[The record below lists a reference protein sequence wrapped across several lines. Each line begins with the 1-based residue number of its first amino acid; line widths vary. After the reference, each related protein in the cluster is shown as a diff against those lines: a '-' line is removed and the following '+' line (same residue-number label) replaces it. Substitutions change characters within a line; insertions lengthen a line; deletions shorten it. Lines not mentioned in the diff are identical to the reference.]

1 MGYAKTVTDSDLLQR
16 FVFSNSPVRGELVR
30 LDATWQAV
38 LDRHPYPP
46 GVRRL
51 LGEGMVCAALLAA
64 TLKFEGK
71 LVMQIQGN
79 GPVTLLVVE
88 CTSERTLRGLA
99 HARDDV
105 AADVPIHQMIGD
117 AQLVI
122 TVDPTQGRQRYQS
135 IVELE
140 GDTLA
145 TALEGYLQRSEQIAT
160 HLYIASNAR
169 TAAGLLIQRLPGELP
184 DPDLWDRV
192 VQLGQTVARDE
203 LLELPFHE
211 TLTRL
216 YHEEDVILFEAEPV
230 SFRCSCSRERVRD
243 MLRSL
248 GPEEVHATLAQEGH
262 IGVHCEFC
270 NRHYTFDAVDADL
283 LFAQPAPELPPRQH

>member
-1 MGYAKTVTDSDLLQR
+1 MIDSDSLQR

-51 LGEGMVCAALLAA
+51 LGEAMVCAALLAA

-79 GPVTLLVVE
+79 GPVNLLVVE

-105 AADVPIHQMIGD
+105 RSDAPIREVVGD
-117 AQLVI
+117 ARLVI

-145 TALEGYLQRSEQIAT
+145 SAIETYLERSEQIAT
-160 HLYIASNAR
+160 HLYIASNASK
-169 TAAGLLIQRLPGELP
+169 AAGLLIQRLPGEMP
-184 DPDLWDRV
+184 DPDLWDRAV
-192 VQLGQTVARDE
+192 HLGQTIARDE
-203 LLELPFHE
+203 LLELPFE
-211 TLTRL
+211 ELLTRL
-216 YHEEDVILFEAEPV
+216 YHEEDVVLFEAEPV
-230 SFRCSCSRERVRD
+230 SFRCSCSRDRVRD

-248 GPEEVHATLAQEGH
+248 GQAEVHATLAQEGR

-270 NRHYTFDAVDADL
+270 NRYYTFDAVDADL

>member
-1 MGYAKTVTDSDLLQR
+1 MIDSDSLQR
-16 FVFSNSPVRGELVR
+16 FVFSDSPVRGELVR
-30 LDATWQAV
+30 LEATWQAV

-51 LGEGMVCAALLAA
+51 LGEAMVCAALLAA
-64 TLKFEGK
+64 TLKFDGK

-79 GPVTLLVVE
+79 GPVNLLVVE

-99 HARDDV
+99 HARGDIG
-105 AADVPIHQMIGD
+105 ADAPIREVVGD

-145 TALEGYLQRSEQIAT
+145 AAIEAYLERSEQIAT
-160 HLYIASNAR
+160 HLYVASSASK
-169 TAAGLLIQRLPGELP
+169 AAGLLIQRLPGELP
-184 DPDLWDRV
+184 DPDLWDRAT
-192 VQLGQTVARDE
+192 QLGQTIARDE
-203 LLELPFHE
+203 LLDLPFE
-211 TLTRL
+211 EVLTRL
-216 YHEEDVILFEAEPV
+216 YHEEDVLLFEAEPV
-230 SFRCSCSRERVRD
+230 SFRCSCSRDRVRE

-248 GPEEVHATLAQEGH
+248 GPEEVHATLAQEGQ

-270 NRHYTFDAVDADL
+270 NRYYTFDAVDADL